1 MAKIKQFTIAVE
13 NQPGT
18 VARIA
23 RTLGN
28 AKVNI
33 LALLATAQGS
43 SGTVQFVAENAGRA
57 KKALDQAGLAYRETT
72 AEEHELS
79 NKPGALA
86 QCLDKLAAKGV
97 NLNSIHATAA
107 KGGRKAVVVYTVESA
122 EKTTTATA

>member
-13 NQPGT
+13 NRPGT

-43 SGTVQFVAENAGRA
+43 SGTVQFVAENAGQA

-72 AEEHELS
+72 AEEYELS

-107 KGGRKAVVVYTVESA
+107 KGGKKAVVVYTVESA